1 MITASLHEVL
11 TSSNSGPNT
20 VTGLEF
26 FVSPS
31 VAYYPDM
38 LDERLRRI
46 DGDGGKIDYTHHM
59 VGLCAGNAQ
68 RAHNFRIYGDF
79 GPEGSDEAREALARF
94 GERMQVM
101 ACMLNIT
108 TDFEWVDE
116 KPDDI

>member
-11 TSSNSGPNT
+11 TPVNGGPNA
-20 VTGLEF
+20 VSGFEF

-38 LDERLRRI
+38 LDAHLRDVDDEGRSL
-46 DGDGGKIDYTHHM
+46 DFTHHM

-79 GPEGSDEAREALARF
+79 GTEGSEQAGDAMALF
-94 GERMQVM
+94 GKRMQAM

-108 TDFEWVDE
+108 VDFEWVDE
-116 KPDDI
+116 KPDDV